1 MLALGKSLSAKPS
14 VRAPGVAPPW
24 PVVRLQRTS
33 FRVKGGDPDECL
45 VGEIPAEWFGGWRN
59 ALHVHCFT
67 RASRGGSGR
76 MTVNLRSGGS

>member
-33 FRVKGGDPDECL
+33 FRVIGGDPNECL
-45 VGEIPAEWFGGWRN
+45 VEEIPAEWFGGWRN
-59 ALHVHCFT
+59 ALHVHCFSLHVHRFYLMT
-67 RASRGGSGR
+67 REQSAH
-76 MTVNLRSGGS
+76 VA